1 MQIHSSATKMEN
13 AMETPFHGLGSY
25 GTEDG
30 K

>member
-1 MQIHSSATKMEN
+1 MEIHISAKMEK